1 MSKFERSYFDLFYRY
16 VQINNQTQ
24 RYSNISIETATTS
37 CILDLIQLYL
47 FVLVIELRLPMQ
59 NQASLRKS
67 VTHILDVMKHY
78 LIVNKDYL
86 SVWSQITNV

>member
-1 MSKFERSYFDLFYRY
+1 MSKFERFYFDLFYTH
-16 VQINNQTQ
+16 VQFNNQTQ